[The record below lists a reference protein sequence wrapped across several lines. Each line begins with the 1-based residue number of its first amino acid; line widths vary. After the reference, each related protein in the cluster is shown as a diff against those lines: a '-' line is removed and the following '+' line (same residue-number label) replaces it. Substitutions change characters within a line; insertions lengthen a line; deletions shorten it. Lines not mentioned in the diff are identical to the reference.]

1 MIKEVHLHEDAIK
14 HQEHHSTDSFRNP
27 ATLGTALNTY
37 ISVDPFWSLKEGK
50 FQCGMRIM
58 VKAPTLNQKSSWA
71 IEENGFVPIKKRQK
85 FKYSCCME
93 R

>member
-58 VKAPTLNQKSSWA
+58 VKSSRIKSEIKLGYRRKWICA
-71 IEENGFVPIKKRQK
+71 NKEETEV
-85 FKYSCCME
+85 
-93 R
+93 